1 MKHTFKD
8 AYSVLQQHAQT
19 LRDQTEPNIDDLL
32 TIVTESVAAYKVCQA
47 RIDAVERLWRRRW
60 GVRRK
65 VRLCWVR
72 WTAVDRLAAI
82 AARRVHES
90 DSRRLPSSG
99 HWA

>member
-47 RIDAVERLWRRRW
+47 RIDAVEKALEKAL
-60 GVRRK
+60 GSAQEGAPV
-65 VRLCWVR
+65 LGEM
-72 WTAVDRLAAI
+72 D
-82 AARRVHES
+82 
-90 DSRRLPSSG
+90 G
-99 HWA
+99 G